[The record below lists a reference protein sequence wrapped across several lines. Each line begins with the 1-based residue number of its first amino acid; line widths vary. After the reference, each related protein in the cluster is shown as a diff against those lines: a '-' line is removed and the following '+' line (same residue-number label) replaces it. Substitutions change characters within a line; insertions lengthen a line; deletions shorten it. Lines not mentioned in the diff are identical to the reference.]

1 MLFAQSTQRA
11 MLTSTLLV
19 VVSMYTL
26 TVGALVY
33 MPAGTPRFFGRT
45 MSPQE
50 KTVYNPEITSPDAST
65 TWVVGT
71 HVTVTW

>member
-1 MLFAQSTQRA
+1 MLFAQSARKA
-11 MLTSTLLV
+11 MLSSTLLV
-19 VVSMYTL
+19 IVSMYTL

-50 KTVYNPEITSPDAST
+50 KTIYNPEIISPDAST
-65 TWVVGT
+65 IWVVGS
-71 HVTVTW
+71 HVTITW